1 MKKRT
6 LKAIGFLMTLVM
18 LFGLVTAYPTMSA
31 EEPVLDAEQLLPDAV
46 QEVTVPAE
54 PSLPTEI
61 PTELISDSKIAEA
74 GHVRRLPQAEGDMN
88 TVMLANE
95 DGTHSMYL
103 FSYPVKYTGENG
115 NVYDKSNRLTA
126 HSRSGYAYVNEEND
140 IQTHL
145 PTDITKNPVILT
157 YGDYAVATYIGT
169 ESLRSTAQ
177 LQNEN
182 TVLYTGAFGTDT
194 AVRYTADFSGY
205 KEDVILYSASAPTS
219 FTFLLRPAGLVPVA
233 ENGVIRY
240 QDKDTG
246 ETVLTTSPFYIYD
259 SAENPNSYID
269 TDFSLEELTGGIY
282 VLTVTL
288 DAEYLATEG
297 LTYPIYVDPSVY
309 YASTG
314 DVETATVYS
323 GEPDTTSTMYDYLGY
338 RGSTYGEARM
348 LVRLNALKNNVIF
361 RSLTEAQ
368 VTSVTLNMCLA
379 GGGNGEGLLLMYR
392 FTGSDDW
399 EPGTA
404 RWSDVSATSFAMP
417 YAGAMISPESNTSGI
432 YNLDITNIAECWLG
446 LGNASTTTASQGLIM
461 INNYATSSE
470 YTRCFYSA
478 QSFTGVLPTVTV
490 TYTPTIQDG
499 TYYIRNSATET
510 YMKKGGTT
518 EGSSVL
524 TDSFDVD
531 ASKWT
536 ITLQSNGYYT
546 IKTASQNLYLGID
559 ANDTAGTST
568 VRLNNTTGRGS
579 QWAILPMS
587 NGNYA
592 LMAQPVASNS
602 NGVITRVLGVTET
615 DSEVGQY
622 AKSNDENEKQYGEW
636 ELYTY
641 HYTLNIEVMYE
652 EAFANRYTS
661 YLLKIRNSMNVVQ
674 ERLLVEFGVRVV
686 YDTPTLYS
694 SLGDQ
699 CNSKMIEEYEASNI
713 TSARVSPCTHIEDDD
728 QCMNSTSRV
737 TRELHHKN
745 IYNILYD
752 VPKANED
759 VCVKVL
765 FVGNEYCHADSTGC
779 SPGGFAGLTSLDNN
793 VAVISASTQ
802 NEKSYAKTVL
812 HEIGHLYDDKNNTK
826 DHYGSSKLNVLS
838 TDDKNKAAGK
848 EGLFS
853 EACIYGEN
861 RNNEEVLEK
870 MIICEGCRQM
880 TLANISRFNH
890 DNIGGEE

>member
-31 EEPVLDAEQLLPDAV
+31 EEPVLDAEQLLPDAM

-145 PTDITKNPVILT
+145 PTDITKNPVMLT

-182 TVLYTGAFGTDT
+182 TVLYTGAFGADT

-205 KEDVILYSASAPTS
+205 KEDVILYSSSAPTS

-314 DVETATVYS
+314 DVETTAVYS
-323 GEPDTTSTMYDYLGY
+323 GSTMLNQPCGNELYHYVGY
-338 RGSTYGEARM
+338 REMPYSQGRM
-348 LVRLNALKNNVIF
+348 LVRLNALKDNVLF
-361 RSLTEAQ
+361 RSLSADQ
-368 VTSVTLNMCLA
+368 VTSVTLNLMSA
-379 GGGNGEGLLLMYR
+379 GGGGSSSTVIMAYQ
-392 FTGSDDW
+392 FTGADSWTPTGATFSGVQASSYALPYCGTTMAPDD
-399 EPGTA
+399 
-404 RWSDVSATSFAMP
+404 SVCSLNVTS
-417 YAGAMISPESNTSGI
+417 
-432 YNLDITNIAECWLG
+432 IAEGWLG
-446 LGNASTTTASQGLIM
+446 FTEEATTKASQGIILL
-461 INNYATSSE
+461 NSNSVYPEFS
-470 YTRCFYSA
+470 RRFYGS

-536 ITLQSNGYYT
+536 ITLQSTGYYT

-579 QWAILPMS
+579 QWAILPLG

-602 NGVITRVLGVTET
+602 NGVITRALGVTET
-615 DSEVGQY
+615 DSTVRQY
-622 AKSNDENEKQYGEW
+622 A
-636 ELYTY
+636 YTTGVNM
-641 HYTLNIEVMYE
+641 HIQWRMIYTLNIEV
-652 EAFANRYTS
+652 FADRAY
-661 YLLKIRNSMNVVQ
+661 Q
-674 ERLLVEFGVRVV
+674 ERYPSGTYVERINNAMETVREKYLV
-686 YDTPTLYS
+686 D
-694 SLGDQ
+694 LGIWINYTAPKD
-699 CNSKMIEEYEASNI
+699 Y
-713 TSARVSPCTHIEDDD
+713 VSWGDKCDEMTQGNYDDD
-728 QCMNSTSRV
+728 CPHHNIETCDITNEAYLNDYNSNYN
-737 TRELHHKN
+737 HKN
-745 IYNILYD
+745 IYNIYYHFWREHKPNTAEITRLAFIGHITCS
-752 VPKANED
+752 KFFHMSETGSE
-759 VCVKVL
+759 L
-765 FVGNEYCHADSTGC
+765 FVNGLSAIGGGLLVVNSVHESYNEEDEI
-779 SPGGFAGLTSLDNN
+779 LV
-793 VAVISASTQ
+793 VA
-802 NEKSYAKTVL
+802 
-812 HEIGHLYDDKNNTK
+812 HEIGHWYLAP
-826 DHYGSSKLNVLS
+826 DHYDLGGELS
-838 TDDKNKAAGK
+838 TEEINNKYGDRT
-848 EGLFS
+848 FS
-853 EACIYGEN
+853 KDCIYGEN
-861 RNNEEVLEK
+861 KDDADIISSLT
-870 MIICEGCRQM
+870 ICEGCRK
-880 TLANISRFNH
+880 TILDNISLWGHSN
-890 DNIGGEE
+890 